1 MEDEELKSLASMLKR
16 ALGSINLLLNN
27 PPYNCMIYQLSSGYH
42 LSIRIQPAISKIAG
56 FERNTGIYINSIPP
70 EKAASELRLV

>member
-1 MEDEELKSLASMLKR
+1 
-16 ALGSINLLLNN
+16 
-27 PPYNCMIYQLSSGYH
+27 MIYQLSSGYH

-70 EKAASELRLV
+70 EKAASELRLVLGAPKG